1 MKTQRDW
8 LNSGCYVYKVHA
20 RCVEAWHNRWW
31 QTRGKSMHAFIFT
44 ASRKNEL
51 VSRLYCHAIRAPPHS
66 RKEFV
71 ANHSVEIDP
80 IPDPIEYIRVRVC
93 VCVCVRVS
101 RTCASSIWRN
111 WYWRRSSL
119 ERVRNGA
126 EADILSLFLLRQ
138 SRAAYNLR
146 TCGYVLRVAARSRH
160 RVEVRYH

>member
-1 MKTQRDW
+1 MYIKCTRVASKRGITDD
-8 LNSGCYVYKVHA
+8 GRHA
-20 RCVEAWHNRWW
+20 ESRC
-31 QTRGKSMHAFIFT
+31 T
-44 ASRKNEL
+44 
-51 VSRLYCHAIRAPPHS
+51 RLYLLLREKTNSCRACIATRFARPPTPEKNSS
-66 RKEFV
+66 RITR
-71 ANHSVEIDP
+71 SRSTRSL
-80 IPDPIEYIRVRVC
+80 IPSSIYACVC

-138 SRAAYNLR
+138 SCAAYNLR